1 MLNLFKKYL
10 EEHRLIREKGK
21 ILLAVSGGVDSIVLV
36 HLFKQSNIEFDIAH
50 CNFCLR
56 GKDAKNDQEFVE
68 TLAKKLNVTCH
79 VKLFQTD
86 SYAKKNGV
94 SIQMAARELRYSW
107 FNQLVDLHNYS
118 CIAVGTHLND
128 SIETFLLNAAKGTGI
143 SGLKGIQSINGNVIR
158 PLLFASKR
166 EIETYALK
174 NKIEFRTDKS
184 NDSLKYLRNKIRHQ
198 IVPVLE
204 KINPS
209 FEATFKQNFE
219 NLSFVETVYLDHI
232 TTLKKELVKCSEES
246 TNIDFDQLK
255 KLNHSE
261 HYLYELVK
269 SYGFTFK
276 VCQDIVRSSTSGK
289 QFFSKEY
296 QLIVDRT
303 QLILQKIKR
312 KSANVGV
319 ISQSSGHIEIP
330 LSLSFEAITVP
341 SKLEVSSEI
350 ALIDLEKLVF
360 PLEIRPWRPGDFF
373 YPFGMK
379 QKKKLSDFFIDNKLS
394 LFEKDETFVLTSRE
408 EIVWIIGHRLDN
420 RFKIEPTT
428 NKVLRII
435 LG

>member
-10 EEHRLIREKGK
+10 EEHGLIRKTGK
-21 ILLAVSGGVDSIVLV
+21 ELLAVSGGVDSIVLV
-36 HLFKQSNIEFDIAH
+36 HLFRQANIDFDIAH

-56 GKDAKNDQEFVE
+56 GNDAKNDQEFVE
-68 TLAKKLNVTCH
+68 AKAKEFNVTCH

-107 FNQLVDLHNYS
+107 FTQLIDHQNYS
-118 CIAVGTHLND
+118 CVAVGTHLND

-143 SGLKGIQSINGNVIR
+143 SGLKGIKSINGNVIR

-174 NKIEFRTDKS
+174 KKIKFRKDKS

-219 NLSFVETVYLDHI
+219 NLSFVESVYLERI
-232 TTLKKELVKCSEES
+232 ATLKKELISCTEDS
-246 TNIDFDQLK
+246 TNIDFEQLK
-255 KLNHSE
+255 NLNHSE
-261 HYLYELVK
+261 HYLYELIK
-269 SYGFTFK
+269 SYGFSFQ
-276 VCQDIVRSSTSGK
+276 VCQDIVSSSTAGK

-303 QLILQKIKR
+303 QLMLQKIKR
-312 KSANVGV
+312 KSVNVGL
-319 ISQSSGHIEIP
+319 ISQSSGQIDIP
-330 LSLSFEAITVP
+330 LPLSFDTITVP
-341 SKLEVSSEI
+341 NDLEVSTDI
-350 ALIDLEKLVF
+350 ALIDIEKLVF
-360 PLEIRPWRPGDFF
+360 PLEIRPWRLGDFF
-373 YPFGMK
+373 YPLGMK

-394 LFEKDETFVLTSRE
+394 LFAKAKIFVLTSE
-408 EIVWIIGHRLDN
+408 EQIVWIIGHRLDN

-428 NKVLRII
+428 GKVLRII
-435 LG
+435 LD

>member
-1 MLNLFKKYL
+1 MLNRFKKYL
-10 EEHRLIREKGK
+10 EENNLIRGKGK
-21 ILLAVSGGVDSIVLV
+21 VLLAVSGGIDSIVLV

-68 TLAKKLNVTCH
+68 AIAKKLNVTCH

-94 SIQMAARELRYSW
+94 SIQMAARDLRYSW
-107 FNQLVDLHNYS
+107 FNQLVDHQNYS

-143 SGLKGIQSINGNVIR
+143 SGLKGIKSINGNIIR
-158 PLLFASKR
+158 PLLFASKK

-174 NKIEFRTDKS
+174 KKIEFRTDKS

-209 FEATFKQNFE
+209 FETTFKQNFE

-232 TTLKKELVKCSEES
+232 TTLKKQLVRCSEES
-246 TNIDFDQLK
+246 INLDFDQLK

-303 QLILQKIKR
+303 QLILQKIKG
-312 KSANVGV
+312 KSATVGV
-319 ISQSSGHIEIP
+319 IHQNSGHIDTP
-330 LSLSFEAITVP
+330 LPLSFEEITVP
-341 SKLEVSSEI
+341 SKLKVSSKI
-350 ALIDLEKLVF
+350 ALIDYEKLVF
-360 PLEIRPWRPGDFF
+360 PLEIRPWRSGDFF
-373 YPFGMK
+373 YPLGMN

-394 LFEKDETFVLTSRE
+394 LFEKDKTFVLTSRE
-408 EIVWIIGHRLDN
+408 EIVWIIGRRLDN
-420 RFKIEPTT
+420 RFKIEPST

-435 LG
+435 QD